1 MYKWLVTNHMISIYV
16 SHHIHAVILTGWLDE
31 WTKAKGFHQ
40 LSHLAA
46 WTATGNTGGQR
57 FSWRFFIHGH
67 LDNPELSG
75 IISYHIISYHII
87 SYHIIYIYRYIY
99 IYIYITHKYTF
110 IYICIYGPSMRSWA
124 DIDVFFRTACA
135 GMPWAPGFPETVL
148 MTGQENR
155 RNKGT

>member
-1 MYKWLVTNHMISIYV
+1 MIGYKSHDFNLCVTPYPCSNFDWM
-16 SHHIHAVILTGWLDE
+16 TGWMNQGQGLPPAQSLGRLNSHWKHWRSE
-31 WTKAKGFHQ
+31 ILMEIFHSWTLRQ
-40 LSHLAA
+40 
-46 WTATGNTGGQR
+46 
-57 FSWRFFIHGH
+57 
-67 LDNPELSG
+67 SG
-75 IISYHIISYHII
+75 IVWNHIISYHII
-87 SYHIIYIYRYIY
+87 SYHIYIDIY

-110 IYICIYGPSMRSWA
+110 IYIYICIYGPSMRSWA